1 MLIITGLHQLRS
13 IEEPSVGRM
22 PVEQGGTTVLEN
34 NSSVRSSVPLPLTLP
49 PPTNYGAE
57 FARMEAWLD
66 ENPEFAQDYFIR

>member
-1 MLIITGLHQLRS
+1 
-13 IEEPSVGRM
+13 M
-22 PVEQGGTTVLEN
+22 PVEQGGTAALDN

-49 PPTNYGAE
+49 PQTNYGAE